1 VQRHLPQEP
10 KFSCFS
16 QDGLGF
22 FSEKK
27 TFLAVGPLAG
37 IRLVEMDAI
46 GPVPLAAMLLA
57 DMGADIIRLARPP
70 RADAAW
76 DDVGGAVLHRSRAVA
91 YLDLK
96 SRADHAA
103 ALEIIGKADGLIEGF
118 RPGVMERLGLGPEI
132 CLARNARLVFGR
144 MTGWGQTGPLAAR
157 AGHDLNYIA
166 LTGALHAMG
175 RPGEPPP
182 VPLNLVGDYGGGA
195 MFLVAGMLA
204 ALLSA
209 QRTGKGQVVD
219 AAMTDG
225 TAALMSLYFAFLPTG
240 LWTDRRG
247 ENLLDGAAPFYRC
260 YACSDGGHVAVGALE
275 PMFFGALLDGLG
287 LPRDRYVQNDRA
299 CWAAMEADFAAA
311 FVSRTR
317 DAWAE
322 AFAGTDAC
330 VTPVL
335 SMSEAPDHPH
345 NRSRQTFF
353 ARNGIAQPAPAP
365 RFSAMPAHVS
375 EPQTVSLQD
384 AVEKWG

>member
-1 VQRHLPQEP
+1 
-10 KFSCFS
+10 
-16 QDGLGF
+16 
-22 FSEKK
+22 
-27 TFLAVGPLAG
+27 
-37 IRLVEMDAI
+37 MDAI

-57 DMGADIIRLARPP
+57 DMGADVIRLARPP

-76 DDVGGAVLHRSRAVA
+76 DDVGGAVLHRSRKVA

-96 SRADHAA
+96 TTADHAA
-103 ALEIIGKADGLIEGF
+103 ALDIIGKADGLIEGF
-118 RPGVMERLGLGPEI
+118 RPGVMERLGLGPDI
-132 CLARNARLVFGR
+132 CLARNKRLVFGR
-144 MTGWGQTGPLAAR
+144 MTGWGQTGPLALR

-175 RPGEPPP
+175 KPGEPPP

-209 QRTGKGQVVD
+209 QRTGAGQVVD

-225 TAALMSLYFAFLPTG
+225 TAALMSLYFAFLPVG
-240 LWTDRRG
+240 LWQDRRG

-260 YACSDGGHVAVGALE
+260 YACADGGHVAVGALE
-275 PMFFGALLDGLG
+275 APFFASLLAGLG
-287 LPRDRYVQNDRA
+287 LPHDRYVQNDRA
-299 CWAAMEADFAAA
+299 GWAAMAADFTVA
-311 FVSRTR
+311 FVARPR

-322 AFAGTDAC
+322 IFAGTDAC

-335 SMSEAPDHPH
+335 SMTEAPGHPH

-353 ARNGIAQPAPAP
+353 ERNGIAQPAPAP
-365 RFSAMPAHVS
+365 RFSVTPAQVS
-375 EPQTVSLQD
+375 APVTISLQD
-384 AVEKWG
+384 AVEMWR